1 MFSDPDSQRT
11 MAPVSGAD
19 QGSEKKKSR
28 FSMKKKKKE
37 DKTTPEKESPAP
49 DQSANLLSPQ
59 TGSERRNSDS
69 SSLNQSLNQ
78 STPAI
83 NTPDTPK
90 RKSGLNMSF
99 RKKKKG
105 NFVEITAVVLSSGAF
120 LTTCNNLVLHYFSVC
135 LYYSA
140 VWMESKIF
148 VI

>member
-1 MFSDPDSQRT
+1 

-37 DKTTPEKESPAP
+37 DKTTPEKESPAA
-49 DQSANLLSPQ
+49 DQSTNLLSPQ

-83 NTPDTPK
+83 STPDTPK

-105 NFVEITAVVLSSGAF
+105 NLCGNYGRSFAARR
-120 LTTCNNLVLHYFSVC
+120 HYSVC
-135 LYYSA
+135 LYFSA
-140 VWMESKIF
+140 VWKESKIF
-148 VI
+148 VV